1 METNVVTEQTKVC
14 SKCNKELP
22 ISHFHCNNSSVDGLQ
37 YYCKDCMREA
47 NKVIAEKRRDA
58 LKQVNQSE
66 SELSQYT
73 PRQLMEELK
82 RRGFTWDY
90 MLEPQRKIYFN
101 KI

>member
-1 METNVVTEQTKVC
+1 
-14 SKCNKELP
+14 
-22 ISHFHCNNSSVDGLQ
+22 
-37 YYCKDCMREA
+37 MREV

-58 LKQVNQSE
+58 LNQVNQSE